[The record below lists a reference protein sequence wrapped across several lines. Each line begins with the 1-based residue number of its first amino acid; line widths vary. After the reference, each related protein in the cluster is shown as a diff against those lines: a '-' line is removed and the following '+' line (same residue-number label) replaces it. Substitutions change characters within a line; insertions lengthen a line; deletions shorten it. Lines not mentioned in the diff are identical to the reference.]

1 MKNNY
6 LKTNFF
12 FIIFFIIFLISF
24 PTIKSWSNDNRSK
37 EENNISTPNSFLAG
51 INNTSDSFTG
61 FFGNLRYY
69 FVSRKSLLDEVDNLK
84 NQIQKGEYLSL
95 LGSTSTSENLINKN
109 SPIPAKKIFA
119 DFTSIYDTI
128 LLNKGFLDGIEKGD
142 LVFLYPDR
150 LIGQIENINS
160 NTSLLALYSRD
171 KNKLEGV
178 MKVTKGDASI
188 SINPIQIA
196 TTSSTS
202 SVLGNTSSTSSSTTS
217 ENSNSTFKIQNSFS
231 GGHNIIVD
239 IYGRGGGDFSASL
252 PDNIKVATGTIIY
265 LASDES
271 KALGEVVKIE
281 SEEASFYQ
289 TIFIRG
295 YYNTR
300 TNDNYYIIRK

>member
-12 FIIFFIIFLISF
+12 FIIFFVIFLISF

-37 EENNISTPNSFLAG
+37 EENSVSIPNSFLAG
-51 INNTSDSFTG
+51 VDDTSDSFTG

-69 FVSRKSLLDEVDNLK
+69 FISRKYLQDEVDNLK

-95 LGSTSTSENLINKN
+95 LISTSTSENLINKN
-109 SPIPAKKIFA
+109 SPIPAKKLFA
-119 DFTSIYDTI
+119 DFTSIYDTV
-128 LLNKGFLDGIEKGD
+128 LLNKGFLDGVEEGD
-142 LVFLYPDR
+142 LVFLFPDR
-150 LIGQIENINS
+150 LVGQIENINS
-160 NTSLLALYSRD
+160 NTSLLSLYSRD

-196 TTSSTS
+196 TTSSSS
-202 SVLGNTSSTSSSTTS
+202 SVLDNTSSSSTLP
-217 ENSNSTFKIQNSFS
+217 ENPNPTFKIQNSFS

-271 KALGEVVKIE
+271 KALGEVVKVE

-300 TNDNYYIIRK
+300 TNDNYYIISK